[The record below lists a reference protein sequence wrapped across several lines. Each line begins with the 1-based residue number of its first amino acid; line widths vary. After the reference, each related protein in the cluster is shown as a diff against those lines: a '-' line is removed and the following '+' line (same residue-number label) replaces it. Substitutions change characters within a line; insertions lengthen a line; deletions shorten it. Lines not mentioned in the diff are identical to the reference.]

1 VEPDHRDAQP
11 AEGLAP
17 WLGSRLSPA
26 AAASADSPTSP
37 SSLRLAAC
45 TGADEL
51 YATAS
56 QERASRKRLMG
67 LEPTTFCMAINT
79 SEADFQQQC
88 GVLS

>member
-1 VEPDHRDAQP
+1 LPRKRRGTPQIAKNP
-11 AEGLAP
+11 L
-17 WLGSRLSPA
+17 
-26 AAASADSPTSP
+26 
-37 SSLRLAAC
+37 
-45 TGADEL
+45 
-51 YATAS
+51 